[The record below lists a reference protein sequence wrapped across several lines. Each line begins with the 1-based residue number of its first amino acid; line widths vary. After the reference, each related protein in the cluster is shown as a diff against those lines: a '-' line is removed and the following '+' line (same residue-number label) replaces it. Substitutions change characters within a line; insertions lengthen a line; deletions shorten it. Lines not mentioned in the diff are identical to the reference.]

1 LISRIAGWEKNAMV
15 AALGMRLHG
24 SAAGAGDG
32 RLWATAL
39 ATSLLANVVIVAGFG
54 IAAVKIAEKRQARP
68 PVSGE
73 TASERL
79 VLIVPEV
86 LPPDPPPE
94 PDAAPEPPD
103 RRFAR
108 TSDEQR
114 APRPDT
120 AAFIGERDT
129 RATSDAPPD
138 AAAPPLPSQ
147 AGEQPRHENDLET
160 TRGQFQEGPDAPPAP
175 PPQEAMAETRPPA
188 PDPLPQRPPAE
199 PASRGEA
206 NERLEPA
213 AAIAAAPNPVDVPV
227 PPEPEPETAGASE
240 PQRPPDGLPE
250 MPEQTE
256 RAETPAEPEA
266 APPPPIRDP
275 AFRSEQ
281 RKAAI
286 SGSISRTGTSALDVA
301 DTPMGRYQSAI
312 SKAVEQEW
320 RRNCVRHRD
329 FITPGFLTVRFYVQA
344 DGKVRNVAFVGV
356 METGE
361 IQKGF
366 TLNSIREAPIPPM
379 PDAVR
384 TELDGEPL
392 ELTFNFYF

>member
-1 LISRIAGWEKNAMV
+1 MV

-24 SAAGAGDG
+24 SAAGTSDG

-39 ATSLLANVVIVAGFG
+39 ATSLLANVLVVAAFG
-54 IAAVKIAEKRQARP
+54 IAAVKIAETREARP
-68 PVSGE
+68 PAPRPQ
-73 TASERL
+73 ASERL
-79 VLIVPEV
+79 VLIVPELV
-86 LPPDPPPE
+86 PPELPPE
-94 PDAAPEPPD
+94 PEAAPDPPD

-138 AAAPPLPSQ
+138 ANAPPLPSQ
-147 AGEQPRHENDLET
+147 AGEPPRHENDLET
-160 TRGQFQEGPDAPPAP
+160 TQGQFQEGPDAPPAP
-175 PPQEAMAETRPPA
+175 PPQEAMAETRPPV
-188 PDPLPQRPPAE
+188 PEPPPPSPPAE

-206 NERLEPA
+206 NERPELAETMTDVTPEP
-213 AAIAAAPNPVDVPV
+213 IAAAPNPVDVPV
-227 PPEPEPETAGASE
+227 RREPEPEQETTATDD

-256 RAETPAEPEA
+256 LAETPAEPEA
-266 APPPPIRDP
+266 APPPTIRDP

-301 DTPMGRYQSAI
+301 DTPLGRYQSAI

-384 TELDGEPL
+384 AELDGEPL